1 MSKVQV
7 RKIALQNNL
16 YFKDQKESR
25 EICFVP
31 DDNYRKF
38 LENNSSCFK
47 QGYIKDLKGNV
58 LGKHKGLPFYTI
70 GQRKGLVSGSKF
82 PLYVVKISKKENT
95 IILGPEKNL
104 YKKQLIAKNITWTN
118 SQFPVE
124 IKDGIIKH
132 RDITVKIRYRH
143 KPVKISKITLT
154 YVRPRRIEIELKKV
168 QRAITPGQSIVVY
181 KGEQVL
187 GGGIISV

>member
-58 LGKHKGLPFYTI
+58 L
-70 GQRKGLVSGSKF
+70 R
-82 PLYVVKISKKENT
+82 
-95 IILGPEKNL
+95 
-104 YKKQLIAKNITWTN
+104 
-118 SQFPVE
+118 
-124 IKDGIIKH
+124 
-132 RDITVKIRYRH
+132 
-143 KPVKISKITLT
+143 
-154 YVRPRRIEIELKKV
+154 
-168 QRAITPGQSIVVY
+168 
-181 KGEQVL
+181 
-187 GGGIISV
+187 